1 MGEILLGIYEA
12 LDESRKSC
20 QSERNTTLK
29 YKDSETDVK
38 TCCMI
43 QPNSQPMNTR
53 LPNSSSTVIAS
64 VVRYMYR

>member
-1 MGEILLGIYEA
+1 MT
-12 LDESRKSC
+12 SKSC

-53 LPNSSSTVIAS
+53 LPSFSLTVIAS
-64 VVRYMYR
+64 DVSYVYR